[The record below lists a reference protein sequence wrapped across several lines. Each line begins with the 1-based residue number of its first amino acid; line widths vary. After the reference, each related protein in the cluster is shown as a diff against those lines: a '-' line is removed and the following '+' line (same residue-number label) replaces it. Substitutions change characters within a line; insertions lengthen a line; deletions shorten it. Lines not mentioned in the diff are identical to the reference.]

1 MRRKT
6 SARSESADSRCD
18 LLVGEVKEGKVG
30 VKDGAQ
36 W

>member
-6 SARSESADSRCD
+6 SARSESDDSRCD
-18 LLVGEVKEGKVG
+18 LIVDGVKEGKVG
-30 VKDGAQ
+30 VRDGAQ

>member
-6 SARSESADSRCD
+6 SARSASADSRCD
-18 LLVGEVKEGKVG
+18 LLVDEVKKGKVG
-30 VKDGAQ
+30 VRDGAQ